1 MADLLYV
8 PMLFYVLTMWE
19 KITTWQARLLWFG
32 LFLLIKNE
40 LISVRGSYRCYSVV
54 LYLLDF
60 SSLLIFLFAVQ
71 MLIKPDTRFGYDPN
85 FWYFLAALWFF
96 YAIWD
101 IVMFN
106 NEADKTYDKAKLKLW
121 AIYMFIATATT
132 LLCALVMGKFAS
144 DLSSTSHKVIFYVA
158 QIVPGTFS
166 VYAIGCWFIT
176 VRANF
181 QPAPVEQPT
190 S

>member
-8 PMLFYVLTMWE
+8 PMLFYVLTMCE

-40 LISVRGSYRCYSVV
+40 LISVRASYRCYSVV

-60 SSLLIFLFAVQ
+60 TSLLIFLFAVQ
-71 MLIKPDTRFGYDPN
+71 MLIKPVAPYGYDPF

-106 NEADKTYDKAKLKLW
+106 NTADKIYSKTQLKLW
-121 AIYMFIATATT
+121 AIFMFIATAAT
-132 LLCALVMGKFAS
+132 LLCALVMGKFAN
-144 DLSSTSHKVIFYVA
+144 DLSSTSHKVIFYLA
-158 QIVPGTFS
+158 QLVPSTFTI
-166 VYAIGCWFIT
+166 YAIYCWFTT

-181 QPAPVEQPT
+181 TSAPAEQPT